1 MADIFSEVDEG
12 LRQDRA
18 ADLWKKW
25 GPFVIGA
32 AVLLVAAVGV
42 WEYLKYSRAQS
53 IEAVAQDYMA
63 AMDSLEADNFEQAET
78 QFAQI
83 AEGDGGFATIAGHMA
98 AAAAQNQGDRE
109 AAIQRLQ
116 QVSAGTDNV
125 YSDLA
130 ILKSAYMQ
138 ADELPIAEL
147 ESLLG
152 PLLTGAGPADALAR
166 ELIAAKALA
175 EGDVERA
182 RRDYQTLSFRLDD
195 GNRLPEFQQRI
206 QRAMLALPPATEAPA
221 TEASEVIEQTDD
233 SDVVENQETPAQ

>member
-42 WEYLKYSRAQS
+42 WEYLKYSRAQA
-53 IEAVAQDYMA
+53 IETVAQDYMV
-63 AMDSLEADNFEQAET
+63 AMDSFEDGNFEEAES
-78 QFAQI
+78 QFTQI

-98 AAAAQNQGDRE
+98 AAAAQSQGDRE

-116 QVSAGTDNV
+116 AVSAGTDNV

-130 ILKSAYMQ
+130 ILKNAYMQ
-138 ADELPIAEL
+138 ADELPIGEL
-147 ESLLG
+147 ESLVA
-152 PLLTGAGPADALAR
+152 PLLTGAGPTDALAR

-175 EGDVERA
+175 DGDIERA

-206 QRAMLALPPATEAPA
+206 QRAMLALPPAPVAAADEAP
-221 TEASEVIEQTDD
+221 EEVEQTDD
-233 SDVVENQETPAQ
+233 AAAVENQETQAQ

>member
-42 WEYLKYSRAQS
+42 WEYVKYSRAQA
-53 IEAVAQDYMA
+53 IEAVAQDYMV
-63 AMDSLEADNFEQAET
+63 AMDSFEDGNFAEAES
-78 QFAQI
+78 QFTQI

-98 AAAAQNQGDRE
+98 AAAAQSQGDRD

-116 QVSAGTDNV
+116 AVSAGTDNV

-138 ADELPIAEL
+138 ADELPIGEL
-147 ESLLG
+147 ESLVA
-152 PLLTGAGPADALAR
+152 PLLTGAGPTDALAR

-175 EGDVERA
+175 DGDIERA

-195 GNRLPEFQQRI
+195 GDRLPEFQQRI
-206 QRAMLALPPATEAPA
+206 QRAMLALPPAPVAAADDAP
-221 TEASEVIEQTDD
+221 EEIEQTDD
-233 SDVVENQETPAQ
+233 AAAVENQETQAQ